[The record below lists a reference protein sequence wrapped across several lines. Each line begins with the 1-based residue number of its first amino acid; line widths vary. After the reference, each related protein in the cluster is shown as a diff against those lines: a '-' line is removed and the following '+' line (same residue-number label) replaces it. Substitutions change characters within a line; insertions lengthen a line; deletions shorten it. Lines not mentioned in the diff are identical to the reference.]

1 MRKRK
6 ALNAEEC
13 LLFHQSLFEQW
24 EHGEIA
30 ETWRD
35 AAGILCIRYQSGKWW
50 HYATD
55 STGKNIIFW

>member
-1 MRKRK
+1 MEK
-6 ALNAEEC
+6 AELDPMEC
-13 LLFHQSLFEQW
+13 FEFHRGIFEKW

-30 ETWRD
+30 ESWRD